1 MTKTNKVLN
10 VIWDYF
16 LISFGTLLYCMA
28 WCSFLIP
35 NGISA
40 GGLTGACTI
49 LQFATNGA
57 IPVANSFFVMNV
69 ILLIMGVMVLGNAF
83 GLKTVYS
90 ILLSSLLL
98 KVLPDYHFLEATQ
111 GNFLFID
118 NKLLI
123 PVVGGLIEAV
133 GVGIIFSHGGS
144 TGGTDVIALIINKY
158 WPLSPGKVYLYTDLF
173 IIASILLVPGK
184 SFQDMIYGYITMIT
198 FSTMLD
204 FVLMGSKS
212 TVQVLVFSDKSNE
225 LADHIMKNLNRGV
238 TALKSIGCYTGKE
251 KDVLLVIVR
260 KSQISQLSKVI
271 KEVDTKAIVSVA
283 PASSVYGEGFDELK
297 TGVVRKKGKNQSL
310 TEKQA

>member
-144 TGGTDVIALIINKY
+144 TGGTDVIALIIKIHLSRRQ
-158 WPLSPGKVYLYTDLF
+158 WPILERCIFILTCSSSRLS
-173 IIASILLVPGK
+173 
-184 SFQDMIYGYITMIT
+184 
-198 FSTMLD
+198 
-204 FVLMGSKS
+204 
-212 TVQVLVFSDKSNE
+212 
-225 LADHIMKNLNRGV
+225 
-238 TALKSIGCYTGKE
+238 C
-251 KDVLLVIVR
+251 
-260 KSQISQLSKVI
+260 LSLENHSRI
-271 KEVDTKAIVSVA
+271 
-283 PASSVYGEGFDELK
+283 
-297 TGVVRKKGKNQSL
+297 
-310 TEKQA
+310 

>member
-260 KSQISQLSKVI
+260 KSVSLLQAVFMERALTNSRRELSVKKAKISH
-271 KEVDTKAIVSVA
+271 
-283 PASSVYGEGFDELK
+283 
-297 TGVVRKKGKNQSL
+297 
-310 TEKQA
+310 

>member
-271 KEVDTKAIVSVA
+271 KKVDTKAFVSVA

>member
-83 GLKTVYS
+83 GLKTVYA

-98 KVLPDYHFLEATQ
+98 KVLPDYHFLEAIP

-212 TVQVLVFSDKSNE
+212 TVQVLVFSDNSKE

-238 TALKSIGCYTGKE
+238 TALKSMGCYTGKD

-271 KEVDTKAIVSVA
+271 KEVDNKAFVSVA

>member
-271 KEVDTKAIVSVA
+271 KEVDIKAFVSVA

>member
-1 MTKTNKVLN
+1 
-10 VIWDYF
+10 
-16 LISFGTLLYCMA
+16 
-28 WCSFLIP
+28 
-35 NGISA
+35 
-40 GGLTGACTI
+40 
-49 LQFATNGA
+49 
-57 IPVANSFFVMNV
+57 
-69 ILLIMGVMVLGNAF
+69 MVLGNAF
-83 GLKTVYS
+83 GLKTVYA

-98 KVLPDYHFLEATQ
+98 KVLPDYNFLEATP

-212 TVQVLVFSDKSNE
+212 TVQVLVFSDKSKE

-238 TALKSIGCYTGKE
+238 TALKSIGCYTGKD

-271 KEVDTKAIVSVA
+271 KEVDTKAFVSVA

>member
-40 GGLTGACTI
+40 GGVTGACTI

-271 KEVDTKAIVSVA
+271 KEVDTKAFVSVA

-297 TGVVRKKGKNQSL
+297 TGLVRKKGKNQSL

>member
-271 KEVDTKAIVSVA
+271 KEVDTKALVSVA

>member
-83 GLKTVYS
+83 GLKTVYA

-98 KVLPDYHFLEATQ
+98 KVLPDYHFLEAIP

-212 TVQVLVFSDKSNE
+212 TVQVLVFSDKSKE

-238 TALKSIGCYTGKE
+238 TALKSIGCYTGKD

-271 KEVDTKAIVSVA
+271 KEVDNKAFVSVA